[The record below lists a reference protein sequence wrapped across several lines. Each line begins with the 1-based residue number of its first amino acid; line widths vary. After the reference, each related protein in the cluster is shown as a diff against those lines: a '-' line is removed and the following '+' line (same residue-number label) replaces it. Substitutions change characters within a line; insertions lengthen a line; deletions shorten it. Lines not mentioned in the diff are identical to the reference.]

1 MKISRMLALVFCIMI
16 SFSVM
21 GPTAQAQT
29 FDRLT
34 YFTFSAPVEIPGGK
48 ILPAGTYAFKVVDTL
63 GSRNIVQIFNKDQT
77 QLYATVLTIPDYRM
91 NPTDKP
97 IITFAETKQ
106 GGPPA
111 IKEWFYPA
119 DSYGNEFVYPKN
131 RAVELAKAANQ
142 PVPSMPTRMAS
153 NINQQT
159 SSANSQNANSQNT
172 NTQNTNAQ
180 NAQNTS
186 AQAANM
192 QQMSN
197 APLRAEEPNGH
208 EVEVAEVFI
217 VAPPTAAGN
226 TNAAGRKPAGK
237 LPKTASELPLAGLIG
252 LALTAAGVAF
262 WLIARSMAAYRRH
275 L

>member
-159 SSANSQNANSQNT
+159 SSANSQNT

-208 EVEVAEVFI
+208 EVEVTEVFI